1 MSREVLLENSFGIF
15 QCWSNDSQSLQAAL
29 IRNER
34 KKTKEAML
42 TVEGYSEQICSC
54 LTLTISLGYRWR
66 RESIRGKELGVL
78 RLTNFIGRGTNFSKR
93 RQSSDKVENFVSTS
107 KIKYFKGWLMSLISR
122 FCAEADFLNFALTTW
137 NALSIFS
144 SSEIPRK
151 TPKDIFSWFF
161 SPREQS

>member
-1 MSREVLLENSFGIF
+1 MRE
-15 QCWSNDSQSLQAAL
+15 
-29 IRNER
+29 
-34 KKTKEAML
+34 KTKEAML

-66 RESIRGKELGVL
+66 RESIRGKVIIFFREELDVF
-78 RLTNFIGRGTNFSKR
+78 RLTNFIWRGTFFSKR
-93 RQSSDKVENFVSTS
+93 RQSSDKPENFVSTS

-144 SSEIPRK
+144 SGEIPWKNPERY
-151 TPKDIFSWFF
+151 IFMILF
-161 SPREQS
+161 SKGTELSTDYIV